1 MSVNETNHQHTKQVL
16 DCFVDAR
23 CSVPFTPIGCFNDKQ
38 QEHGRPLPELLI
50 TDRDVKSPKFSGI
63 KVNWGQWD
71 KYLNDIVCRCAA
83 KAKEKKYSLFGVQNY
98 GEIIYTVHLLPP
110 ATYLLQIQ
118 PLLTLRSTLYV

>member
-1 MSVNETNHQHTKQVL
+1 MSVNETRYQQTYQVL

-23 CSVPFTPIGCFNDKQ
+23 CSVQFTPVGCFNDKQ

-50 TDRDVKSPKFSGI
+50 TDRDMKSPKFSGI
-63 KVNWGQWD
+63 KVNWGEWD

-98 GEIIYTVHLLPP
+98 GKSVYTVDLLPS
-110 ATYLLQIQ
+110 
-118 PLLTLRSTLYV
+118 LTLGPAYFVCITS